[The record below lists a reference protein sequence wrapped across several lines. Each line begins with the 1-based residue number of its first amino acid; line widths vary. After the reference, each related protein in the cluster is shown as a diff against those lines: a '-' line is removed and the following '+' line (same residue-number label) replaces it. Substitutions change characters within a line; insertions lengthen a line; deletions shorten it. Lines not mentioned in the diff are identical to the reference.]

1 MNSPYLIFN
10 NVRDGVK
17 PSDYLRSYHVH
28 IFCKTGHMRFKANN
42 QWHEVRRGDL
52 VIWQMSNHITEV
64 TYSTDAEMDFLLV
77 SWEFLQTYNPEMV
90 WATKGYVLLKFNPVI
105 HLDDNTFHIIDA
117 DFQLFKSRID
127 QPQPLFQDETVGRVL
142 QVFLFDLW
150 NVVRLELEQYGA
162 THILALPLSCSG
174 ALQEKSRSG
183 FLCRQTVHRAKVSL

>member
-28 IFCKTGHMRFKANN
+28 ILCKTGHMRFKANN

-64 TYSTDAEMDFLLV
+64 TYSADAEMDFLLV

-117 DFQLFKSRID
+117 DFQLFKNVYDLVPVRIVKGLD
-127 QPQPLFQDETVGRVL
+127 RV
-142 QVFLFDLW
+142 
-150 NVVRLELEQYGA
+150 NSSVRLI
-162 THILALPLSCSG
+162 ILHQQVDDLIDFVPD
-174 ALQEKSRSG
+174 
-183 FLCRQTVHRAKVSL
+183 

>member
-52 VIWQMSNHITEV
+52 VIWQMSNQISEV
-64 TYSTDAEMDFLLV
+64 TYSADAEMDFLLV

-90 WATKGYVLLKFNPVI
+90 WATKGYVLLKYNPVI

-127 QPQPLFQDETVGRVL
+127 HPQPLFQDETVGKVL

-162 THILALPLSCSG
+162 DDNQSRIFLRFLFLVQEHRILY
-174 ALQEKSRSG
+174 R
-183 FLCRQTVHRAKVSL
+183 FL